1 MPKVKAGKE
10 TVKFLAIFDHQ
21 PITNDAPVRSAF
33 GEGASPIAYDQLPGA
48 PLHPVA
54 PKDLVFCFNALTF

>member
-10 TVKFLAIFDHQ
+10 TVKFLAIFYHQ
-21 PITNDAPVRSAF
+21 RITNDAPVRSAF
-33 GEGASPIAYDQLPGA
+33 GEGGSRNAYDQLGA

-54 PKDLVFCFNALTF
+54 PKHFVLRINALTF